1 MEFRRRHPIPV
12 LMVLVSLFIVTP
24 GILFQKAN
32 AQNAESDTT
41 SIPTPLVTFQ
51 EMLKNP
57 YVDLNLSREENKGKV
72 IFDRFC
78 AVCHGKS
85 GDGNGFNAFNLES
98 SFQVKP
104 FNFTDS
110 TAMAKITRNEIEK
123 AIIGGGP
130 AVGKSQYMPPW
141 GKTLRPDEIQALIQY
156 IYTFL
161 RHPDEQ

>member
-1 MEFRRRHPIPV
+1 MEFRIRHPILV
-12 LMVLVSLFIVTP
+12 LMVLVSLFIITP
-24 GILFQKAN
+24 GILYQKAN
-32 AQNAESDTT
+32 AQNAENDTT
-41 SIPTPLVTFQ
+41 SVTTPLVTFQ

-57 YVDLNLSREENKGKV
+57 YADLNLSREEYKGKV

-110 TAMAKITRNEIEK
+110 TAMAKINRDEIEK

-141 GKTLRPDEIQALIQY
+141 GKTLRPDDIQALIQY
-156 IYTFL
+156 IYTFS
-161 RHPDEQ
+161 RHLKEQ